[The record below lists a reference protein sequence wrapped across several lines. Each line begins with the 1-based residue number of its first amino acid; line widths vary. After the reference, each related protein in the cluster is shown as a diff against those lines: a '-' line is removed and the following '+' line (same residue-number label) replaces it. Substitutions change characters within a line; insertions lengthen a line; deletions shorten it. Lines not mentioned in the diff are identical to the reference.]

1 MNYITAYSKKVSVNI
16 HTPHQTDN
24 TKVRTGQPKSRQVVG
39 SLSDNQ
45 QLEVIKDT
53 PFNSC
58 DHTLEHVHHDRLILR
73 KEIISIPVS
82 RTRNI
87 SQSLAEELYRK
98 ASSSWLLLH
107 IYLIFSLIT
116 FKPSFVSE
124 F

>member
-1 MNYITAYSKKVSVNI
+1 MVYMNYITAYSKEVLVSI
-16 HTPHQTDN
+16 HTPHQTGS

-39 SLSDNQ
+39 SVSDKQ

-58 DHTLEHVHHDRLILR
+58 DQALEHFHHDRLILR

-87 SQSLAEELYRK
+87 TQSLAKALYRK
-98 ASSSWLLLH
+98 ASSSWLLSC
-107 IYLIFSLIT
+107 I
-116 FKPSFVSE
+116 
-124 F
+124 